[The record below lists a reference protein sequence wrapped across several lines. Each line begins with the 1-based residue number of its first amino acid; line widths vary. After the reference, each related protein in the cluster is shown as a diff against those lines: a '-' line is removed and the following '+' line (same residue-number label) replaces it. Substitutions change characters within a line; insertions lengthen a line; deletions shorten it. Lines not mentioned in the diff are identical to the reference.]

1 MRWLSRA
8 SRPAALPQR
17 KRPGRRLRRR
27 LAIAG
32 SALLA
37 ATLIGSGGWVVRTGR
52 AEAAAAFVGTR
63 IAAVA
68 AHVGFAVHHVA
79 VAGRGRTNR
88 QAILDALGVQVG
100 TPILA
105 VDLDAA
111 KARLEALAW
120 VHSAEVERRLPD
132 TIFVR
137 LVEREPLAFW
147 QRHGKLVLIDR
158 EGRVVPT
165 DRLDAFGS
173 LIVLVGDDVPKTAT
187 ALLAMLAEEPA
198 LYAHVAAAVRVG
210 DRRWNVKLDNN
221 IEVALPEE
229 DPESAWHHL
238 AALDRSD
245 QILERAIVAVDL
257 RLPDRLVVR
266 LPPAPPKAAPT
277 KKAKGGKAT

>member
-1 MRWLSRA
+1 M
-8 SRPAALPQR
+8 
-17 KRPGRRLRRR
+17 
-27 LAIAG
+27 
-32 SALLA
+32 SAR
-37 ATLIGSGGWVVRTGR
+37 G
-52 AEAAAAFVGTR
+52 

-88 QAILDALGVQVG
+88 QAILDALGVQRG

-120 VHSAEVERRLPD
+120 VHAAEVERRLPD

-158 EGRVVPT
+158 DGRVVPT

-187 ALLAMLAEEPA
+187 ALLGDAGRASRRSMPMSRPRCASATGAGTCSSTTASKWRCRRRTRRA
-198 LYAHVAAAVRVG
+198 LGTISPPSTAATR
-210 DRRWNVKLDNN
+210 L
-221 IEVALPEE
+221 
-229 DPESAWHHL
+229 
-238 AALDRSD
+238 
-245 QILERAIVAVDL
+245 LERAIVAVDL